1 MDRPTSPAH
10 RALAAWVG
18 WLLVGP
24 AFADV
29 IYSPTVEE
37 GEKAIE
43 WRSTVHRDGGEEHK
57 LELEISPTSWWRA
70 EWLATVDRD
79 PGAPRQIGE
88 VSFENVF
95 SLNPQGRDFWDL
107 GVLAELSKG
116 LRGEHAWA
124 AELGLLAEH
133 ATARTVTTVNVAAE
147 RELLPGSSA
156 ELTVSTRFRWRLGP
170 RFEPGVEYHAEL
182 GTIDHVGSLR
192 TQRHSLGPALVGR
205 VRLGHET
212 LRYEAA
218 WVFGLTTGS
227 PARSARLQLEW
238 EFH

>member
-227 PARSARLQLEW
+227 PASSARLQLDW
-238 EFH
+238 DCH